1 MQLQQKLP
9 LLIFSLYALFL
20 NYYKKMMSLRDKY
33 SSNQCDYF
41 KM

>member
-9 LLIFSLYALFL
+9 LLIFHREPFFELLL
-20 NYYKKMMSLRDKY
+20 KMMSLRDKY